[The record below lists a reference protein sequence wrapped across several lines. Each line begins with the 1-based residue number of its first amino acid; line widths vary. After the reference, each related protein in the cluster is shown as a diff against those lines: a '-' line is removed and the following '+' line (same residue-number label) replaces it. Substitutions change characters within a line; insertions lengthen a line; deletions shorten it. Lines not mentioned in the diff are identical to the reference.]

1 MIVADDVREP
11 NSRLAELVISCFHHL
26 ELRALKS
33 LVTTEQIGNSSL
45 MSLRSISKFAP
56 KF

>member
-45 MSLRSISKFAP
+45 MSLRSI
-56 KF
+56 

>member
-11 NSRLAELVISCFHHL
+11 NSRIAELVISFFHHL
-26 ELRALKS
+26 ESRPLKS